1 MTDTATSAFATD
13 SDRVAGAARFD
24 PPPPAALVTGAGK
37 RIGRSIALDLA
48 RHGWAVAVH
57 YNSSVGAAR
66 AVVDEIRGAGGRAAA
81 VGGDLT
87 READVEAIIPAAVQ
101 ALGGPL
107 GLLVNNAS
115 VFENDTVHDATRES
129 WDRHVEANLRAPLVL
144 IQAFARQLPE
154 AASGAVVNILDQRV
168 WNPTPYFMSYTVAK
182 MGLWSLTRTLAMALA
197 PRIRVNAVG
206 PGPTLKN
213 DRQSDAHFESQW
225 RAVPLARPTDPS
237 EIAEAVRFLADAP
250 AVTGQMLA
258 LDGGEHLGWAQPSRG
273 MVPVE

>member
-1 MTDTATSAFATD
+1 MTASDPASSPPRPTGPMPQTA
-13 SDRVAGAARFD
+13 
-24 PPPPAALVTGAGK
+24 LITGAGK
-37 RIGRSIALDLA
+37 RIGRAIALDLA
-48 RHGWAVAVH
+48 DHGWAVAVH
-57 YNSSVGAAR
+57 YNRSSGAAQE
-66 AVVDEIRGAGGRAAA
+66 VVEQITGAGGRAVA

-87 READVEAIIPAAVQ
+87 REAEVQ
-101 ALGGPL
+101 AIVPAVVDALGPL

-115 VFENDTVHDATRES
+115 VFENDTVADATRES
-129 WDRHVEANLRAPLVL
+129 WDRHMEANLRAPVVL

-154 AASGAVVNILDQRV
+154 DAAGAVVNILDQRV

-197 PRIRVNAVG
+197 PRIRINAIG

-213 DRQSDAHFESQW
+213 DRQSDHHFERQW
-225 RAVPLARPTDPS
+225 RAVPLARPTDPA
-237 EIAEAVRFLADAP
+237 EVAEAVRYLAAAQ

-273 MVPVE
+273 AVPVE